1 MAKAPD
7 YFATSRRRVGCMGV
21 MKTPKL
27 LLAILAA
34 PAFAFAQAP
43 GAMDGPPD
51 PPPPGAPMREKMRD
65 KMRDRMMDG
74 LSPELRQ
81 RFETVRE
88 KVMQD
93 PKIQELRKKADAA
106 SEEFRNAMREAMIK
120 ADPELAEAIKENAR
134 RGGKRGDDRGP
145 GLANLSEGDRQK
157 LMAARETAKADP
169 AVVAAEQKKEA
180 ARTPEERRAAGEE
193 FHKAMRDALLKA
205 DPTLGPVLETIKPP
219 KHRPPGPGPDAGMMA
234 PDV

>member
-1 MAKAPD
+1 
-7 YFATSRRRVGCMGV
+7 MGV

-27 LLAILAA
+27 LLAVLAA

-43 GAMDGPPD
+43 GAMDGPPGS
-51 PPPPGAPMREKMRD
+51 PPPGAPMREKMRA
-65 KMRDRMMDG
+65 RMMDG

-81 RFETVRE
+81 RFETVRD

-106 SEEFRNAMREAMIK
+106 SEEFRNAMRDAMIK

-145 GLANLSEGDRQK
+145 GFANLSEGDRQK
-157 LMAARETAKADP
+157 LMAAREKAKADP
-169 AVVAAEQKKEA
+169 AVFAAEQKKDA

-219 KHRPPGPGPDAGMMA
+219 KHRPPGAGPDAGMMA
-234 PDV
+234 PDA